1 MKNRKMPFCQTM
13 ISMRKITKYKIILRT
28 RYAIYKNRNDRILS
42 IDKLDSNNN
51 DKQEKILKKMS

>member
-1 MKNRKMPFCQTM
+1 
-13 ISMRKITKYKIILRT
+13 MREITNYKIIFRT

-42 IDKLDSNNN
+42 IDKLDSNSN

>member
-28 RYAIYKNRNDRILS
+28 RYAIYKNRKDRILS
-42 IDKLDSNNN
+42 INKLDSNNN
-51 DKQEKILKKMS
+51 YKQEKILKKIS